1 MAPVSFTI
9 VYKMREIKFVR
20 MMTKHCFY
28 LLLSDHYPDI
38 LDAGGCVLFPLSLY
52 STQWKDNLAMHKQTR
67 VYWHIAVPL
76 FLALALL
83 FILSPGALAAS
94 QSAKKPSFVGPKP
107 YYLALGDSLAFGY
120 QPDLNFSSG
129 YTGDFFNN
137 LRGHGT
143 QHIANM
149 ACPGETSVT
158 FLNGKCPYP
167 YLRKYPYTG
176 SQMNAALKYLHQHA
190 GQVSPV
196 TLDIGANDV
205 LGDINSNNCSINQ
218 SQFNTDLATLD
229 ANLTQTIL
237 PELHAALVV
246 KGQVSGDIILMN
258 YYDPYQN
265 ICPNTVSS
273 VQLVNQH
280 LASDVSAYGSIVDVF
295 TAFGGA
301 NVPNPHICSY
311 TWMCSIFTDIHA
323 TNKGYGVIA
332 NTFEHG
338 YGY

>member
-1 MAPVSFTI
+1 MSSRPGKPLHSYFFPV
-9 VYKMREIKFVR
+9 
-20 MMTKHCFY
+20 
-28 LLLSDHYPDI
+28 I
-38 LDAGGCVLFPLSLY
+38 LYAGGMCTLSSLFY
-52 STQWKDNLAMHKQTR
+52 SVEGPFSYAQALTCLLAYRHANYPRAHT
-67 VYWHIAVPL
+67 A
-76 FLALALL
+76 
-83 FILSPGALAAS
+83 ALAAS
-94 QSAKKPSFVGPKP
+94 QQTKKPSVVGPKQ
-107 YYLALGDSLAFGY
+107 YYLALGDSLAFGF
-120 QPDLNFSSG
+120 QPDLNFDNG
-129 YTGDFFNN
+129 YTTDFFNN

-143 QHIANM
+143 KHIANM

-167 YLRKYPYTG
+167 FLRKYPYTG
-176 SQMNAALKYLHQHA
+176 SQMNAALKYLHLHA
-190 GQVSPV
+190 GKVSPV

-218 SQFNTDLATLD
+218 NKFNADLATLD

-237 PELHAALVV
+237 PELHAALTI
-246 KGQVSGDIILMN
+246 KGQVTGDLILMN

-265 ICPNTVSS
+265 ICPKTVPA

-280 LASDVSAYGSIVDVF
+280 LANDVSDYGSIVDVF
-295 TAFGGA
+295 SAFGGPH
-301 NVPNPHICSY
+301 VPNHNICKY

-332 NTFEHG
+332 KTFEQG

>member
-1 MAPVSFTI
+1 MLVGGYSF
-9 VYKMREIKFVR
+9 
-20 MMTKHCFY
+20 
-28 LLLSDHYPDI
+28 
-38 LDAGGCVLFPLSLY
+38 LSL
-52 STQWKDNLAMHKQTR
+52 STQWKDILAMHKQTR

-76 FLALALL
+76 SLALALL

-94 QSAKKPSFVGPKP
+94 QSANKSSFVGPKQ

-120 QPDLNFSSG
+120 QPDFNFGNG
-129 YTGDFFNN
+129 YTSDFFNN

-143 QHIANM
+143 KQLANM
-149 ACPGETSVT
+149 ACPGESSVT
-158 FLNGKCPYP
+158 FLNGNCPYP

-196 TLDIGANDV
+196 TLDIGANDI

-218 SQFNTDLATLD
+218 TQFNTDLATLD

-237 PELHAALVV
+237 PELHAALMV
-246 KGQVSGDIILMN
+246 KGQVTGDLILMN

-280 LASDVSAYGSIVDVF
+280 LTNDVSKYGSIEDVF

-301 NVPNPHICSY
+301 NVPNPHICPY

-332 NTFEHG
+332 TTFEQG